1 MENLKKALK
10 LFLIFFK
17 IGLTTFGGGYAMIS
31 IFEEE
36 FVSKRSYITQA
47 EMLEMVAIAES
58 TPGPIAI
65 NSATYIGY
73 KTAGVLGSILATVGV
88 VLPAFTI
95 IFLISLFYNEF
106 MALTLVQKA
115 FKGIQCG
122 VGVLIALAGIKMFN
136 RLEKTAYNII
146 SCVVVTLAMFAFS
159 MLAIEFSA
167 IYIVLIGGSLG
178 IILTAIKTIKTCKNS
193 REKSAETPSQ
203 PEAETPSQPLQN
215 ELTEVTKK
223 GDKA

>member
-36 FVSKRSYITQA
+36 FVSNRGYITQS

-73 KTAGVLGSILATVGV
+73 KTAGVLGSVLATIGV
-88 VLPAFTI
+88 VLPAFII
-95 IFLISLFYNEF
+95 IFIISLFYEEF
-106 MALTLVQKA
+106 MALTFVQKA

-136 RLEKTAYNII
+136 RLEKNAYNII
-146 SCVVVTLAMFAFS
+146 SCVVITILMIVFS
-159 MLAIEFSA
+159 MLSIEFSA
-167 IYIVLIGGSLG
+167 IYVVLIGGSLG
-178 IILTAIKTIKTCKNS
+178 LIITAIKTIKTCKNS
-193 REKSAETPSQ
+193 REKSAKSP
-203 PEAETPSQPLQN
+203 
-215 ELTEVTKK
+215 ELTSEIPTQNIEK
-223 GDKA
+223 GVDE